1 MPFVVAVYMVRDW
14 EAADSGGAPVSEQA
28 VGRATGF
35 LAAVFCFAQL
45 LTSFAWGSVSDRIGR
60 KVGGN

>member
-1 MPFVVAVYMVRDW
+1 MPFVLAVYMVRDW
-14 EAADSGGAPVSEQA
+14 EAAASDGAPVSEQA

-45 LTSFAWGSVSDRIGR
+45 LTSFAWGIVSDRIGR
-60 KVGGN
+60 KVNG